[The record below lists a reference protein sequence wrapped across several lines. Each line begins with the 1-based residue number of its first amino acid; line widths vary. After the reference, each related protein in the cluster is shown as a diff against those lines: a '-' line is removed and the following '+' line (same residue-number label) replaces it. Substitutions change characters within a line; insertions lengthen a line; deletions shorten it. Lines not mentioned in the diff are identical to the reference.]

1 MVTITDV
8 AREAGVSKT
17 TVSYVISRNPRI
29 SEETAKRV
37 RGAMAKLGYVV
48 NHSARALSTSKTM
61 TLGLQVNAAEN
72 KRVSLTRGAYL
83 CELADFARQNGY
95 DLLLMSNRNGVE
107 GIRDMASAGKVDGL
121 ILMDVTCEDP
131 RVDAAI
137 EAGIPTVLLGLPDD
151 PKGLDEVDTDFER
164 AARELI
170 SLFKRKGHR
179 EIALVHTP
187 EGSLGKGANFAVR
200 FRRSVMDEAE
210 AMGITLHVPP
220 RQDWNMPPAEKLR
233 DVLTRYPDISGV
245 IIDDD
250 NTIISTPQVLL
261 ALGVSVPD
269 DLSVAVVVPDVL
281 REQMHIPYAAIDIN
295 LPAVAQEAVEMM
307 VRRIEH
313 ADAPSV
319 TRLVGQPLTDLGSV
333 KTL

>member
-37 RGAMAKLGYVV
+37 RGAMSKLGYVV

-72 KRVSLTRGAYL
+72 RRVSLTRGAYL

-107 GIRDMASAGKVDGL
+107 GIRDIASAGKVDGL

-187 EGSLGKGANFAVR
+187 EESLGKGANFAVR

-220 RQDWNMPPAEKLR
+220 RQDWSMPPAEKLR
-233 DVLTRYPDISGV
+233 NMLTRYPDISGV

-261 ALGVSVPD
+261 RQIRFCFL
-269 DLSVAVVVPDVL
+269 
-281 REQMHIPYAAIDIN
+281 Q
-295 LPAVAQEAVEMM
+295 
-307 VRRIEH
+307 
-313 ADAPSV
+313 
-319 TRLVGQPLTDLGSV
+319 
-333 KTL
+333 